1 MSRESAT
8 ALAAELTHLLLAA
21 RNPDGGWPYQKG
33 KASRLEPTCGAT
45 LALTAAARS
54 DNPLP
59 TGDLAVLEKW
69 PRRGGLLVD
78 ASGEV
83 NVGFNGFAGVLLA
96 ADPASRVAS
105 ELTDALISARGAR
118 LPPATVNRQDDSIQ
132 AWPWIDG
139 TFSWVE
145 STAWCLLALKRL
157 TKTSHTAQA
166 AGRIDDGQRLLA
178 DRVCRHG
185 GWNYGNSNALG
196 KDLIPYVPTTAVAL
210 LSLQDLARAPHVVES
225 MSFLESHQQA
235 ENGALALSLAS
246 ICLTVY
252 GRPSA
257 DAIAA
262 LVADWTRTRYL
273 ENLHVMALALYAL
286 TAPTHRCETLRV

>member
-1 MSRESAT
+1 VSRDAAS

-33 KASRLEPTCGAT
+33 KASRLEPTCAAT
-45 LALTAAARS
+45 LALTADSRS
-54 DNPLP
+54 HNRLS
-59 TGDLAVLEKW
+59 TSDLAVLEKW

-83 NVGFNGFAGVLLA
+83 NFGFNGFAGVLLS
-96 ADPASRVAS
+96 ADPSSRLAS
-105 ELTDALISARGAR
+105 ELTEALIGARGAR

-132 AWPWIDG
+132 AWPWIEG

-157 TKTSHTAQA
+157 TKASHTARA
-166 AGRIDDGQRLLA
+166 AARIDDGQRLLA

-210 LSLQDLARAPHVVES
+210 LSLQDLPRAPHVLQSV
-225 MSFLESHQQA
+225 SFLESHQQA

-252 GRPSA
+252 NRPSA

-262 LVADWTRTRYL
+262 LVADWMRTRFL
-273 ENLHVMALALYAL
+273 ENLHVMALTLYAL
-286 TAPTHRCETLRV
+286 TASTHGCEALRV